1 MTRNKT
7 VPIDAILLPFTRFAR
22 LEAAGGILLLA
33 ATVAALVWA
42 NSPWEASYHALWH
55 TPVSVGFARHVLAQ
69 DLHHW
74 INDGLMCIFFFLVG
88 LEIKREIL
96 SGELSSLKRAAF
108 PFAAALGGVVVPAL
122 IYGMLNHGSEAMDG
136 WAIPM
141 ATDIAFALGVM
152 ALLGDRV
159 PVALKIFVT
168 ALAIVDDIVGVLVI
182 AVFYTSQISVPSL
195 FAGLIGVGLSYL
207 ANRMGVR
214 RPMVYAAIGI
224 FVWVAT
230 LKSGVHATI
239 AGILL
244 AFTIPTETHLEVPE
258 FLHRARGLIDRI
270 ATPSGDDSHLHRQ
283 EGAAY
288 ELERQSEQLQTPLYR
303 IEHTLQPWVSFLIM
317 PLFALSNAGVHVLGN
332 VKKAVFSP
340 VGFGVALG
348 LVLGKPIGI
357 TLFAW
362 LAAKLGVATKPNEAR
377 WSQLFGA
384 SCLCGIG
391 FTMSL
396 FIATLAF
403 GESPLLDTSKIG
415 TLCASLAAGVIGSL
429 IIMRTTTTRAQRSGS
444 TG

>member
-1 MTRNKT
+1 
-7 VPIDAILLPFTRFAR
+7 
-22 LEAAGGILLLA
+22 
-33 ATVAALVWA
+33 
-42 NSPWEASYHALWH
+42 
-55 TPVSVGFARHVLAQ
+55 
-69 DLHHW
+69 
-74 INDGLMCIFFFLVG
+74 MCIFFFLVG

-96 SGELSSLKRAAF
+96 SGELSSVKRAAF
-108 PFAAALGGVVVPAL
+108 PFAAAVGGVVVPSL
-122 IYGMLNHGSEAMDG
+122 IYLALNRGSEAMNG

-182 AVFYTSQISVPSL
+182 AIFYTSQISFKSL
-195 FAGLIGVGLSYL
+195 LAGVVGIGLSFL
-207 ANRMGVR
+207 ANRIGVR
-214 RPMVYAAIGI
+214 KPLVYAVIGS

-244 AFTIPTETHLEVPE
+244 AFTIPTETYLEVPA
-258 FLHRARGLIDRI
+258 FLERARALLDRI
-270 ATPSGDDSHLHRQ
+270 AASSTQGRDSSDQQ

-288 ELERQSEQLQTPLYR
+288 ELERHSEQLQTPLYR
-303 IEHTLQPWVSFLIM
+303 IEHTLQPWVSFVVM

-332 VKKAVFSP
+332 LQKALFSSA
-340 VGFGVALG
+340 GLGVALG
-348 LVLGKPIGI
+348 LFIGKPIGI

-362 LAAKLGVATKPNEAR
+362 LAAESGFAIKPTETR

-396 FIATLAF
+396 FIAALAF
-403 GESPLLDTSKIG
+403 GNSPFLDMSKIG
-415 TLCASLAAGVIGSL
+415 TLAASVAAGTVGSL
-429 IIMRTTTTRAQRSGS
+429 VIMRTTRADP
-444 TG
+444 

>member
-1 MTRNKT
+1 MAQSKIA
-7 VPIDAILLPFTRFAR
+7 PIDSILAPFVRFAR

-33 ATVAALVWA
+33 TTVIALVWA

-55 TPVSVGFARHVLAQ
+55 TPLSIAFAQHALAQ

-74 INDGLMCIFFFLVG
+74 INDGLMCIFFFFVG

-122 IYGMLNHGSEAMDG
+122 IYVVLNRGSEATNG

-159 PVALKIFVT
+159 PVSLKIFVT

-182 AVFYTSQISVPSL
+182 AVFYTSQISYRSL
-195 FAGLIGVGLSYL
+195 FAGLVGVGVSFL

-214 RPMVYAAIGI
+214 RPLVYAMIGV
-224 FVWVAT
+224 FVWIAT
-230 LKSGVHATI
+230 LKSGIHATI

-244 AFTIPTETHLEVPE
+244 AFTIPTETHVEIPAFLE
-258 FLHRARGLIDRI
+258 RARGLLDRI
-270 ATPSGDDSHLHRQ
+270 ASAYGKGVVGSHQ
-283 EGAAY
+283 EEGAAY

-303 IEHTLQPWVSFLIM
+303 IEHTLQPWVAFVVM

-332 VKKAVFSP
+332 IQNALFSS
-340 VGFGVALG
+340 VGLGVGLG
-348 LVLGKPIGI
+348 LFLGKPVGI

-362 LAAKLGVATKPNEAR
+362 LAAKTGMAAKPAEAR

-403 GESPLLDTSKIG
+403 GDRPLLDTSKIG
-415 TLCASLAAGVIGSL
+415 TLAASLAAGVVGSL
-429 IIMRTTTTRAQRSGS
+429 VVIRTARGRTSG
-444 TG
+444 T